1 MLAVAVIIFVSFSS
15 LLVLNVR
22 ARKEAQEAKAAKPVP
37 TALPSDVQALTVTRV
52 ELIGRDTVNVHIRND
67 SGRPILGF
75 VIAHDEA
82 EEERPTH
89 ERSFTVITYLRKLE
103 PNPLQPGLE
112 MVVDQSSNEPIRLA
126 AVLYEDGTVEGDRRA
141 CELLLKNRDDFE
153 AELTASVAALRNIK
167 TRAKTRQGL
176 EQALSQFVKDNEP
189 AQQTTYTPSSESE
202 VPVTSL
208 TISPGTYPAAAEML
222 RRLARENS
230 PDVAVDEFIRRA
242 EKRLG
247 KARRGGEETR

>member
-1 MLAVAVIIFVSFSS
+1 MFALAAVLFVSLSS

-22 ARKEAQEAKAAKPVP
+22 ARKAAQEAQAAKPVP
-37 TALPSDVQALTVTRV
+37 TALPSAVRALTVT
-52 ELIGRDTVNVHIRND
+52 LIEPIGKDTVNVHIRND

-82 EEERPTH
+82 EEVHPTH
-89 ERSFTVITYLRKLE
+89 DVGYTVITYLRKFE

-112 MVVDQSSNEPIRLA
+112 EVVGQSSNEPIRLA

-141 CELLLKNRDDFE
+141 GEHLLQNKKDFE
-153 AELTASVAALRNIK
+153 ADLTAAVAALRDMK
-167 TRAKTRQGL
+167 AKAKTRQGL
-176 EQALSQFVKDNEP
+176 EQALSRFLRDNEP
-189 AQQTTYTPSSESE
+189 VRQTTYTPPAESGPPIG
-202 VPVTSL
+202 VSTA
-208 TISPGTYPAAAEML
+208 SPGTHPFAAQIL
-222 RRLARENS
+222 RRLAQENS

-247 KARRGGEETR
+247 KAQ